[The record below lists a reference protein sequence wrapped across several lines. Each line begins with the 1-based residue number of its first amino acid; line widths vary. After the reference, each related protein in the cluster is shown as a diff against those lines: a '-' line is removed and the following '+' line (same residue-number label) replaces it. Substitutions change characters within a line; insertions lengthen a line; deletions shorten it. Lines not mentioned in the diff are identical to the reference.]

1 MVHSSPA
8 DWPLVV
14 VLGPTGAGKSEL
26 ALMLAAAAQG
36 EILNCDSIQV
46 YRGFEIGAAKLP
58 ISERRGIPHHL
69 IDIIDA
75 NQELTAGAYA
85 RAARETLADV
95 RSRSRVPII
104 VGGTGFYLRALLD
117 GLSPAPS
124 RNEALRTRLN
134 ALAARRPAALHRF
147 LRIYDPATAGRI
159 HSNDR
164 QKLIRAVELMLLA
177 AQPVTKTHS
186 APRDGLQGFAVLK
199 IGLAPSRALL
209 SERLNQRAAAMFHN
223 GLLEE
228 TKALLASGVSPQA
241 KPLQSLGY
249 KQAVSVLFADRTRQ
263 DALRECQTKTRQ
275 YAKRQ
280 MTWFRAEP
288 DVHWLN
294 GFGSDPLIQA
304 QALTAMREFLEGL
317 LTKKRPFL

>member
-1 MVHSSPA
+1 MVMANPSPA

-26 ALMLAAAAQG
+26 ALVLAEAANG
-36 EILNCDSIQV
+36 EIVNCDSIQV
-46 YRGFEIGAAKLP
+46 YRGLEIGAAKIP
-58 ISERRGIPHHL
+58 ASERRGIPHHL

-85 RAARETLADV
+85 RAARKTLAAV
-95 RSRSRVPII
+95 RSRARVPII
-104 VGGTGFYLRALLD
+104 AGGTGFYLRALLN
-117 GLSPAPS
+117 GLAPVPP
-124 RNEALRTRLN
+124 RNEALRNRLN
-134 ALAARRPAALHRF
+134 TLAAQRTAALHRF
-147 LRIYDPATAGRI
+147 LRIYDPATAARI

-177 AQPVTKTHS
+177 AQPVTKTH
-186 APRDGLQGFAVLK
+186 AAGRDSLEGFAVLK
-199 IGLAPSRALL
+199 IGLAPPKPLL
-209 SERLNQRAAAMFHN
+209 SERLNQRAAAMFRN

-228 TKALLASGVSPQA
+228 TKALLTSGISPQA

-249 KQAVSVLFADRTRQ
+249 KQAVEVLFADRTRK

-280 MTWFRAEP
+280 MTWFRAEA
-288 DVHWLN
+288 DVLWLD
-294 GFGSDPLIQA
+294 GFGSDPMIQA
-304 QALTAMREFLEGL
+304 QALEAMREFLAGYSL
-317 LTKKRPFL
+317 AS